1 MGSSL
6 KYLGL
11 GGLVRQNE
19 QSAEATAEEGKVG
32 SAEPSEPA
40 PKPNWWE
47 GGRKRSVAAGATD
60 KDDKNLRFTIAGTGG
75 RRMTKDD
82 FIKEVQKLDGTARKE
97 FVEHST
103 APPVVKEAAK
113 RGEVKAAQPEI
124 PRIVEHR
131 AESNE
136 RPKRSES
143 ISPGRG
149 RSTAT
154 KPVESAAAAAPAP
167 APRTDKPSKEQG
179 ETAVE
184 RRRRIAVLAPQG
196 EASEKDESPE
206 GNGDTGETPAER
218 RRREA
223 ALGLGGGPDSD
234 SEDEGGERVP
244 PARRGIRFAEPSRR

>member
-1 MGSSL
+1 
-6 KYLGL
+6 
-11 GGLVRQNE
+11 
-19 QSAEATAEEGKVG
+19 
-32 SAEPSEPA
+32 
-40 PKPNWWE
+40 
-47 GGRKRSVAAGATD
+47 
-60 KDDKNLRFTIAGTGG
+60 
-75 RRMTKDD
+75 MTKDD

-103 APPVVKEAAK
+103 APPAAKEAAK
-113 RGEVKAAQPEI
+113 RGDVNAAKPAI
-124 PRIVEHR
+124 PQIVEHR
-131 AESNE
+131 ADSNE

-149 RSTAT
+149 RSTVT
-154 KPVESAAAAAPAP
+154 KPAASAPAP
-167 APRTDKPSKEQG
+167 SAAPKTDQPSNEQG

-184 RRRRIAVLAPQG
+184 RRRRLAVLTSQG
-196 EASEKDESPE
+196 EGSGSEGSPE

-223 ALGLGGGPDSD
+223 ALGMASAGADSD